1 VPIVKP
7 RLPLAVLALAKSDKL
22 FAFKAELD
30 ACPAAVDAELA
41 AAVAEFEALVACVLA
56 VDADV
61 LALDAEVEASL
72 AFVDAVEADVL
83 ASPALVLAVDALAAD
98 AVAELAASLAFCVTV
113 ETVTSL
119 FASPAPPS
127 PRNIAIL
134 YSLFDVNKR
143 KEQPPKGLLNLYLNS
158 T

>member
-22 FAFKAELD
+22 FAFKAESD

-83 ASPALVLAVDALAAD
+83 ASLAFVLAVDALEAE
-98 AVAELAASLAFCVTV
+98 AVAELAASVAFCVTV

-119 FASPAPPS
+119 LESPAPPS

-134 YSLFDVNKR
+134 YSLSNIK
-143 KEQPPKGLLNLYLNS
+143 
-158 T
+158 